1 MLRFWLLAILFLAVA
16 ASAHA
21 AGSPATVD
29 HLRCEY
35 RVDPLGIDVT
45 QPRLFWQMQ
54 DRRRGAV
61 QTAYRVLVASTAEL
75 LASDQGDLWDSRPR
89 DLA

>member
-29 HLRCEY
+29 HC
-35 RVDPLGIDVT
+35 
-45 QPRLFWQMQ
+45 
-54 DRRRGAV
+54 GANI
-61 QTAYRVLVASTAEL
+61 ASIRWAST
-75 LASDQGDLWDSRPR
+75 
-89 DLA
+89 